1 MLVAL
6 FSLPGALLSVFLTIA
21 KFRSEYRCDSSIL
34 SACASSWFDCNRV
47 LDSPWST
54 MFRLPISVFSTAF
67 FLVLGGL
74 AWAALWNPIRLLVV
88 VRPMI
93 LWMAW
98 AGLLAVVTLASYA
111 YFGVESACSY
121 CVAIYGITLSVFL
134 AASLMHPGGHRAGL
148 MELFAP
154 VRRRG
159 SVWLL
164 AFLAFLAL
172 VSAQMVRFFSGVT
185 KMEFDSCLTDGEL
198 PPSAL
203 ETGSKRARVQIA
215 VFLDLACEFCRREYD
230 GWRRFVAEHPAEYRL
245 KVYHYARD
253 GACVPPDFPWFSW
266 KSAKHASCE
275 AAQGVECAERFKPGA
290 GLAMID
296 ALFALQDT
304 GAPYFEVTKI
314 AAAARAIGI
323 SVAQETLDDPF
334 IRCLTSKETTPT
346 ILQHARY
353 AWDQGLTSTPVTYL
367 TFYDEKGRDLPR
379 MIYVKGAKN
388 YGSVEKTLQLARK
401 AAEQAPGGR

>member
-6 FSLPGALLSVFLTIA
+6 LSLPGALLSVFLTIA

-34 SACASSWFDCNRV
+34 SACASSVFDCNRV
-47 LDSPWST
+47 LDSAWAEVLK
-54 MFRLPISVFSTAF
+54 LPISVYSTAYY
-67 FLVLGGL
+67 LVLGGL
-74 AWAALWNPIRLLVV
+74 ACAALWHPIRLLAV

-98 AGLLAVVTLASYA
+98 AGLLAVVMLGSYA
-111 YFGVESACSY
+111 FFVVESACSY
-121 CVAIYGITLSVFL
+121 CVVIYGITVSIFL
-134 AASLMHPGGHRAGL
+134 GAALMHPGGQRAGL
-148 MELFAP
+148 RELLAP

-172 VSAQMVRFFSGVT
+172 VSAQMVGFFSGVT
-185 KMEFDSCLTDGEL
+185 KVEFESCLAVGEL

-203 ETGSKRARVQIA
+203 ETGSKRARVQVA
-215 VFLDLACEFCRREYD
+215 VFLDLACEFCRREYE

-253 GACVPPDFPWFSW
+253 GACVPADFPWMSW
-266 KSAKHASCE
+266 KSSKHASCE
-275 AAQGVECAERFKPGA
+275 AAQAVECAERFKSGS

-296 ALFALQDT
+296 ALFALQES
-304 GAPYFEVTKI
+304 GAPYFETTKI
-314 AAAARAIGI
+314 AAAAREVGI
-323 SVAQETLDDPF
+323 PVAQDTMDDPF
-334 IRCLTSKETTPT
+334 LRCMVSKATTAA

-353 AWDQGLTSTPVTYL
+353 AWGQGFTSTPVTYL
-367 TFYDEKGRDLPR
+367 TFYDEKGRALPR

-388 YGSVEKTLQLARK
+388 YGSVEKTLQHARK